1 MDNTIDNTKTLLHV
15 ILSALKFV
23 FGWRVF
29 KGPEERLPQL
39 FNYEKFIPNYK
50 FLPELKPS
58 KEETN
63 NDVNLINKF
72 NFREDQFNE
81 THLFCQK
88 SIVGS
93 WLFWSMILAQL
104 KLYRV
109 IGEP

>member
-50 FLPELKPS
+50 FYQ
-58 KEETN
+58 N
-63 NDVNLINKF
+63 
-72 NFREDQFNE
+72 
-81 THLFCQK
+81 
-88 SIVGS
+88 
-93 WLFWSMILAQL
+93 
-104 KLYRV
+104 
-109 IGEP
+109 